1 VFLGVRSNITLNW
14 LRSQPTSAAARLAR
28 QCGLHAV
35 QQLETTAMREP
46 SASGKITSRLAA
58 AFKLGGVLALPV
70 GGTALLY
77 FLQDRLV
84 FNPVRTPAVTRP
96 AGSDH
101 RRRAVTLRMRDGTRI
116 RGWWHRPGLASP
128 APAPAVLYFGGRSE
142 EVSWLTEVSS
152 SFAGAHVLAVNY
164 RGYGNSEGRPTEAA
178 LFSDALELYDW
189 LAVQPGVDASRVAVV
204 GRSLGTGVAAFVA
217 ARRSVAAAVLITPY
231 DSILAIAR
239 RRFPWSP
246 VRFLL
251 RHHFDSVGFAGA
263 TRTPVLVLMAERDH
277 VVPHEHSLRLIDAWA
292 GEKQVVHI
300 PGSDH
305 FDIQLNAHSWRAV
318 RKFLRSRL
326 GH

>member
-1 VFLGVRSNITLNW
+1 V
-14 LRSQPTSAAARLAR
+14 
-28 QCGLHAV
+28 
-35 QQLETTAMREP
+35 
-46 SASGKITSRLAA
+46 KITSRLATA
-58 AFKLGGVLALPV
+58 LKLSSVLALPV
-70 GGTALLY
+70 GGAALLY

-84 FNPVRTPAVTRP
+84 FNPTRTPAVSRP

-101 RRRAVTLRMRDGTRI
+101 RRRALTLRMHDGIRI
-116 RGWWHRPGLASP
+116 RGWWHRPELAKP

-164 RGYGNSEGRPTEAA
+164 RGYGNSEGRPSEKA

-189 LAVQPGVDASRVAVV
+189 LTSQPGVDVSRVAVV
-204 GRSLGTGVAAFVA
+204 GRSLGTGVAAYVA
-217 ARRSVAAAVLITPY
+217 ARRPVAAAVLITPY
-231 DSILAIAR
+231 DSIMAIAR

-246 VRFLL
+246 VQFLL
-251 RHHFDSVGFAGA
+251 RHHFDSVGFAGT

-277 VVPHEHSLRLIDAWA
+277 IVPHEHTLRLIDAWA

-300 PGSDH
+300 AGSDH
-305 FDIQLNAHSWRAV
+305 FDITLNAHSWRAV

-326 GH
+326 GHGGGATPSEEAQAEVQQA